1 MSTPVTGAG
10 DDCAACAEDGSA
22 EPSPLYNRPGQR
34 ALAYRI
40 GTHAS
45 FFQRMLARLP
55 REALPDGDFAGSR
68 PLAAL
73 TTRSPEDPAVAL
85 LDAWATAADVLTFYQ
100 ERIANEGFLRTATER
115 RSVLELAR
123 EVGYELKPGVA
134 ASTYLAFTV
143 ETAPGSP
150 ASVQVAKG
158 VQVLSIP
165 GQDERP
171 QTFETVEALEARA
184 AWNELR
190 PRQTTPQDFSTTT
203 KTLYLQGLQTGLQV
217 GDALLLVGPEREQSP
232 GSERWDLR
240 IVLGTTL
247 VTDPEDPAR
256 SHTVVTWEH
265 ALGSQSPAVQPSSNP
280 RAYVLRLR
288 ANLFGYNAADFKLL
302 PEQIRA
308 LFKKKREDPIPTG
321 EWPDFHIQTTAE
333 RQFDLDREYPSLVA
347 GSWVV
352 LRKASYVEL
361 YRIQESKPVARVD
374 FGLTGRVTR
383 LQVDAL
389 EHLSWFPLRG
399 TTVLAQSE
407 ELPLAEKPL
416 TAPVGGSTVLL
427 DREVKGLTAGHVL
440 LVEGQGTADPGGAPV
455 RERAVVASTA
465 KSGSSTLLVL
475 QQPLAHEY
483 VRATVRIYANVVKAT
498 HGETVTEVLGSGDG
512 SRKNQRF
519 TLKKPPLTYVAAATA
534 TGGESTL
541 EVRVNGVRWDEVP
554 TLFGQGPRS
563 QVYMVRHE
571 DDGTV
576 ALTFGDG
583 VAGARLPPGQE
594 NVVAVYRSGI
604 GPEGEVDPGQLALLR
619 VRPLGIRAVTNPQ
632 DATGAAAPESRD
644 DARAHAPASVLTLE
658 RVVSLQDYEDFAS
671 TFAGI
676 GKAQAADLT
685 NGERILVHLTVAS
698 QKGGSVDAGTP
709 LHESLVG
716 ALTKLHDP
724 VREFAV
730 ASNQSFERIPF
741 NLKAK
746 LRVDPR
752 YLAEDVK
759 AKVEAALRTAF
770 SFERRSFGQAVSAA
784 EVIQVMQ
791 DVQGV
796 VMVDLDAL
804 YPTGR
809 PQALAPLLRALRAR
823 WPQAP
828 AAPGTPVQPLPAQL
842 LLLDEAPAGVVLE
855 VIP

>member
-1 MSTPVTGAG
+1 MSTPGTGL
-10 DDCAACAEDGSA
+10 DDGCEACAEDST
-22 EPSPLYNRPGQR
+22 EPAPLYNRPGQP

-55 REALPDGDFAGSR
+55 REALPDGDFAHTR

-123 EVGYELKPGVA
+123 ELGYELKPGVA

-150 ASVQVAKG
+150 EVVQVAKG

-171 QTFETVEALEARA
+171 QTFETVEPLEARA

-190 PRQTTPQDFSTTT
+190 PRQTEPQDFSTST
-203 KTLYLQGLQTGLQV
+203 KKLYLQGLQVGLV
-217 GDALLLVGPEREQSP
+217 PGDALLLVGTEREQSP

-240 IVLGTTL
+240 IVREVTR
-247 VTDPEDPAR
+247 VTDLTDPAR
-256 SHTVVTWEH
+256 SHTVVTWEP
-265 ALGSQSPAVQPSSNP
+265 ALGSETPPVPPSSNP

-288 ANLFGYNAADFKLL
+288 ASLFGYNAADFRLL
-302 PEQIRA
+302 PAQVKE
-308 LFKKKREDPIPTG
+308 LFKKKPEDPLPTEYPG
-321 EWPDFHIQTTAE
+321 FEIQTASA
-333 RQFDLDREYPSLVA
+333 RQFDLDREYPSLVP

-352 LRKASYVEL
+352 LQKSSYLEL
-361 YRIQESKPVARVD
+361 YRIQETKPYARVD

-407 ELPLAEKPL
+407 ELPLTEKPL
-416 TAPVGGSTVLL
+416 TTPVKKERTLLL
-427 DREVKGLTAGHVL
+427 DREVPGLTAGRVL
-440 LVEGQGTADPGGAPV
+440 LVEGQSTSAPDGAPV
-455 RERAVVASTA
+455 RERAVLASAT
-465 KSGSSTLLVL
+465 KSGTGTLLEF
-475 QQPLAHEY
+475 QEPLSHEY
-483 VRATVRIYANVVKAT
+483 VRATLRIYANVAEAT

-519 TLKKPPLTYVAAATA
+519 ALKKPPLTYVPAATV

-541 EVRVNGVRWDEVP
+541 EVRVNGVLWEEVP
-554 TLFGQGPRS
+554 TLFGQDSRS

-571 DDGTV
+571 DDGSV
-576 ALTFGDG
+576 VLTFGDG
-583 VAGARLPPGQE
+583 ESGARLPPGQE

-604 GPEGEVDPGQLALLR
+604 GPEGEVDSGQLALLR

-644 DARAHAPASVLTLE
+644 DARAHAPSSVLTLE

-698 QKGGSVDAGTP
+698 DRGEAVAKGTP
-709 LHESLVG
+709 QYDALVG
-716 ALTKLHDP
+716 ALTNVHDP
-724 VREFAV
+724 VREFV
-730 ASNQSFERIPF
+730 VDSFERITF
-741 NLKAK
+741 RLKAR
-746 LRVDPR
+746 LQVDSR
-752 YLAEDVK
+752 YTAEDVL
-759 AKVEAALRTAF
+759 ARAEGALGTAF
-770 SFERRSFGQAVSAA
+770 SFAARRFGQAVSAA
-784 EVIQVMQ
+784 EVIRVLQEVE
-791 DVQGV
+791 GV

-804 YPTGR
+804 YLGT
-809 PQALAPLLRALRAR
+809 APSLSSLLPARTAR
-823 WPQAP
+823 WE
-828 AAPGTPVQPLPAQL
+828 AAQMKPAQL
-842 LLLDEAPAGVVLE
+842 LLLDLVAGSLE
-855 VIP
+855 VKT